1 MKNFFDLFT
10 QLIFPNLCICCNGHL
25 SNQEKHLCDLCVYN
39 LPLFEFNKLKNNT
52 LRKRFWGIL
61 PLDDCFA
68 YLIFENNNEVQKI
81 IHEIKYNRNK
91 ELCYTMGIALGHLIL
106 SLGKVANIDFIIPVP
121 LHKNREH
128 QRGFNQAEILANGV
142 SSITNVPVLIDGVNR
157 VVDNKSQTKKNRSE
171 RDKNTE
177 NIFVITNSQV
187 LQGKHVLLLD
197 DVITT
202 GATICSCGQSLL
214 TVKNLRLSVA
224 ALATAI

>member
-1 MKNFFDLFT
+1 
-10 QLIFPNLCICCNGHL
+10 
-25 SNQEKHLCDLCVYN
+25 
-39 LPLFEFNKLKNNT
+39 
-52 LRKRFWGIL
+52 
-61 PLDDCFA
+61 
-68 YLIFENNNEVQKI
+68 
-81 IHEIKYNRNK
+81 
-91 ELCYTMGIALGHLIL
+91 MGIALGHLIL

-202 GATICSCGQSLL
+202 GANICSCGQSLL
-214 TVKNLRLSVA
+214 TVINLRLSVV

>member
-1 MKNFFDLFT
+1 M
-10 QLIFPNLCICCNGHL
+10 I
-25 SNQEKHLCDLCVYN
+25 CVYN

-52 LRKRFWGIL
+52 LRKRFWSIL

-91 ELCYTMGIALGHLIL
+91 ELCYTMDIALGHLIL

>member
-1 MKNFFDLFT
+1 M
-10 QLIFPNLCICCNGHL
+10 I
-25 SNQEKHLCDLCVYN
+25 CVYN

-91 ELCYTMGIALGHLIL
+91 ELCYTMDIALGHLIL
-106 SLGKVANIDFIIPVP
+106 SLGKVANIDFIIPVS

-157 VVDNKSQTKKNRSE
+157 LVDNKSQTKKNRSE

>member
-1 MKNFFDLFT
+1 MKNFFDSFT
-10 QLIFPNLCICCNGHL
+10 QLIFPDLCICCNGHL

-157 VVDNKSQTKKNRSE
+157 AVDNKSQTKKNRSE

>member
-1 MKNFFDLFT
+1 MKNFFDSFT

-25 SNQEKHLCDLCVYN
+25 SNQEKHLFDLCVYN

-157 VVDNKSQTKKNRSE
+157 VVDNKSQTKKKSF
-171 RDKNTE
+171 K
-177 NIFVITNSQV
+177 
-187 LQGKHVLLLD
+187 K
-197 DVITT
+197 
-202 GATICSCGQSLL
+202 
-214 TVKNLRLSVA
+214 K
-224 ALATAI
+224 